1 MMEEKSLRFA
11 TFFLM
16 FLTVMVCVTLPTFPT
31 LHTMAVEDR
40 EERLAQ
46 EEWEANQSQV
56 QMQDLQIKEEDV
68 SSNEIGGEISLKL
81 PDGVDGSEIGISN
94 DYLTQTIRIEIP
106 RVDRYYFDSDPIAG
120 SSNHIDTLSYAMTG
134 EYGVIEIAMDQ
145 VYELD
150 TAYSDQKYFLNFL
163 TPREIYDRVIVID
176 AGHGGRAPGATKKGI
191 KEKDIDLAILLQLK
205 DIFEESGENIGVYF
219 TRTDDSN
226 PTFDQRVQLANKSN
240 ANLFVSVHNNS
251 TRSGRMSSV
260 SGTQVM
266 YDETSEFSRRFA
278 EICLEEVTGTL
289 GSRNKGLVEGDSIY
303 IIRTSEVP
311 VALIEVGFMTNEEE
325 LSLLNTEEYQ
335 RQAAMGIY
343 QAIHRAFEEG
353 F

>member
-1 MMEEKSLRFA
+1 MEERALRFA
-11 TFFLM
+11 TFLLM
-16 FLTVMVCVTLPTFPT
+16 FLTVTVCVTLPAFPK

-40 EERLAQ
+40 EERLAL
-46 EEWEANQSQV
+46 EEMEANQSQV
-56 QMQDLQIKEEDV
+56 QMQDLQIREEHGESD
-68 SSNEIGGEISLKL
+68 EIGGQISLKL
-81 PDGVDGSEIGISN
+81 PDGVDGSEIAVSN
-94 DYLTQTIRIEIP
+94 DYLTQTVQIEIP
-106 RVDRYYFDSDPIAG
+106 GADRFYFDSDPIAG
-120 SSNHIDTLSYAMTG
+120 SSNHINSLSYAMAE

-150 TAYSDQKYFLNFL
+150 TAYSAQEFFLNFL
-163 TPREIYDRVIVID
+163 TPQEVYDRVVVID
-176 AGHGGRAPGATKKGI
+176 AGHGGRVPGATKKGI
-191 KEKDIDLAILLQLK
+191 KEKDIDLAIVLQLK

-251 TRSGRMSSV
+251 TRSGRMSGV

-289 GSRNKGLVEGDSIY
+289 GSRDKGVVEGDGIY
-303 IIRTSEVP
+303 IIRTCEVP

-325 LSLLNTEEYQ
+325 LSLLSTEEYQ